1 MVDNRNPQE
10 LYNALESADM
20 ILLKKY
26 LGKLDQL
33 PIIDIPESISNI
45 KTGSN
50 VVLYHVDKLVYDNK
64 ENVHDKLT
72 TVFSSLL
79 SDKNNGLV
87 MLIRGAKDHVDFY
100 IGNTNR
106 NINSYGAV
114 PVKSLENT
122 GRTLSSVLKGNFP
135 GTK

>member
-1 MVDNRNPQE
+1 MVDFRNPQE
-10 LYNALESADM
+10 LYKALESADM

-79 SDKNNGLV
+79 SDEDNGLV
-87 MLIRGAKDHVDFY
+87 MLIRGAKDHVDF
-100 IGNTNR
+100 
-106 NINSYGAV
+106 
-114 PVKSLENT
+114 
-122 GRTLSSVLKGNFP
+122 
-135 GTK
+135 